1 MFQSQDPFS
10 TAALTNLQAQIV
22 RMNGLAAAGL
32 AGMEKLIELNLTV
45 MRTSMQESSVIAQQ
59 LMKAQAPQEFVS
71 LLSQLAR
78 PTTEK
83 AVAYSRHLAT
93 IASGTQAEFARSTE
107 EQLAEASATIT
118 KLVDDASRTAPPG
131 TENLMAIVK
140 SGIGTASASYEQ
152 MNKSARQM
160 RDAMEANL
168 NVAAGQVVSNV
179 ERAAT
184 KAANG
189 AAAATP
195 STAA

>member
-1 MFQSQDPFS
+1 
-10 TAALTNLQAQIV
+10 
-22 RMNGLAAAGL
+22 
-32 AGMEKLIELNLTV
+32 
-45 MRTSMQESSVIAQQ
+45 MQESSVIAQQ

-107 EQLAEASATIT
+107 QQLAEASAAIT
-118 KLVDDASRTAPPG
+118 KLVDDATRNAPPG
-131 TENLMAIVK
+131 AENLMAIMK

-152 MNKSARQM
+152 LNKTAKQV
-160 RDAMEANL
+160 RDAMEANMSM
-168 NVAAGQVVSNV
+168 AANQVVSTV

-189 AAAATP
+189 AAAASP
-195 STAA
+195 SAA

>member
-1 MFQSQDPFS
+1 MFQPQDPFS
-10 TAALTNLQAQIV
+10 NATITSLQAQIV

-32 AGMEKLIELNLTV
+32 EGMEKLFDLNLNV

-107 EQLAEASATIT
+107 QQLAEASAAIT
-118 KLVDDASRTAPPG
+118 KLVDDATRNAPPG
-131 TENLMAIVK
+131 AENLMAIMK

-152 MNKSARQM
+152 LNKTAKQV
-160 RDAMEANL
+160 RDAMEANMSM
-168 NVAAGQVVSNV
+168 AANQVVSTV

-189 AAAATP
+189 AAAASP
-195 STAA
+195 SAA

>member
-1 MFQSQDPFS
+1 MFQPQDPFS
-10 TAALTNLQAQIV
+10 NATIATLQAQII

-32 AGMEKLIELNLTV
+32 EGMEKLFDLNLNV

-59 LMKAQAPQEFVS
+59 LMKAQAPQEFLS

-107 EQLAEASATIT
+107 QQLAEASAAIT
-118 KLVDDASRTAPPG
+118 KLVDDTTRNAPPG
-131 TENLMAIVK
+131 AENLMAIMK
-140 SGIGTASASYEQ
+140 SGIGNASAGYEQ
-152 MNKSARQM
+152 LNKTAKQM
-160 RDAMEANL
+160 RDAMEANMSM
-168 NVAAGQVVSNV
+168 AANQVVSTV

-189 AAAATP
+189 AAAAT
-195 STAA
+195 SSAA

>member
-1 MFQSQDPFS
+1 MFQPQDPFS
-10 TAALTNLQAQIV
+10 NATIAALQAQIV

-32 AGMEKLIELNLTV
+32 EGMEKLFDLNLNV

-107 EQLAEASATIT
+107 QQLAEASAAIT
-118 KLVDDASRTAPPG
+118 KLVDDATRNAPPG
-131 TENLMAIVK
+131 TENLLAIMK

-152 MNKSARQM
+152 LNKTAKQV
-160 RDAMEANL
+160 RDAMEANMSM
-168 NVAAGQVVSNV
+168 AANQVVSTV

-184 KAANG
+184 KAAHS
-189 AAAATP
+189 ASAATP
-195 STAA
+195 SAA

>member
-1 MFQSQDPFS
+1 MFQPQDPFS
-10 TAALTNLQAQIV
+10 NATITSLQAQIV

-32 AGMEKLIELNLTV
+32 EGMEKLFDLNLNV

-107 EQLAEASATIT
+107 QQLAEASAAIT
-118 KLVDDASRTAPPG
+118 KLVDDATRNAPPG
-131 TENLMAIVK
+131 AENLMAIMK

-152 MNKSARQM
+152 LNKTAKQV
-160 RDAMEANL
+160 RDAMEANRSM
-168 NVAAGQVVSNV
+168 AANQVVSTV

-189 AAAATP
+189 AAAASP
-195 STAA
+195 SAA